1 MGQVALTIGA
11 DGATPQSTFDLR
23 STVDANISAVLPDYT
38 STLPKS
44 LIENILSTGTYM
56 MSQCDQSYIDLINSI
71 SATNSNSVILNQ
83 IAQQAGIQA
92 INEPTRTSVYV
103 VFTST
108 AGLVIPKGFLVSDG
122 TYQYEIQ
129 DGGVIGSGGQS
140 LPLYCL
146 ATQDGAWAIAAGAVN
161 TTITAAPT
169 GFTIEVTN
177 PSTGTPAGETET
189 ETQFRWRVIRSM
201 TVGGQGMTTRL
212 KELLYQV
219 ANVQQRLVSVKQQTS
234 GLWSVI
240 CGGGDPIQVA
250 NAIFSALF
258 DIANLTGSTTTAR
271 NVTQAIYDFP
281 DTYNITWINPPAQT
295 VAITVTWNTSN
306 TYLVSD
312 SSVSLLAAPA
322 LIDYINSIGVG
333 QPINEL
339 VMSNVFKDSIKSIIN
354 PDLITRLVFQVSING
369 IGASVV
375 SGTKI
380 YASDSE
386 SYFYAD
392 IGSMTIN
399 KG

>member
-71 SATNSNSVILNQ
+71 SSTNSNSVILNQ

-108 AGLVIPKGFLVSDG
+108 AGLVIPNGLLVSDG
-122 TYQYEIQ
+122 TYQYEIH

-146 ATQDGAWAIAAGAVN
+146 ATQNGAWAIAAGAVN

-169 GFTIEVTN
+169 GFTIAVTN

-189 ETQFRWRVIRSM
+189 ETQVRWRVIRSM

-212 KELLYQV
+212 KELLYKV
-219 ANVQQRLVSVKQQTS
+219 ANGKQRL
-234 GLWSVI
+234 
-240 CGGGDPIQVA
+240 
-250 NAIFSALF
+250 
-258 DIANLTGSTTTAR
+258 
-271 NVTQAIYDFP
+271 
-281 DTYNITWINPPAQT
+281 
-295 VAITVTWNTSN
+295 
-306 TYLVSD
+306 
-312 SSVSLLAAPA
+312 
-322 LIDYINSIGVG
+322 
-333 QPINEL
+333 
-339 VMSNVFKDSIKSIIN
+339 
-354 PDLITRLVFQVSING
+354 
-369 IGASVV
+369 
-375 SGTKI
+375 
-380 YASDSE
+380 
-386 SYFYAD
+386 
-392 IGSMTIN
+392 
-399 KG
+399 